1 MSLYLGVPLVL
12 VPDEPQ
18 LGVGGHGVV
27 GADVAVEQGT
37 LDPDGLPRQNPVPL
51 QVHRPVDAPVHW
63 GERTYIHIFITRR
76 ARYRVQIWVFR
87 AQI

>member
-1 MSLYLGVPLVL
+1 MLDHNLEPGGRAYLRVPFVL

-37 LDPDGLPRQNPVPL
+37 LHPDGLPGQNPVAL
-51 QVHRPVDAPVHW
+51 EVHRPVDAAVHC
-63 GERTYIHIFITRR
+63 GERAGRGVTHTD
-76 ARYRVQIWVFR
+76 
-87 AQI
+87 